1 MKKIVKYAM
10 WIYSLLFVTL
20 IIVCIVCKFSVYY
33 HSPHFENIRFYYL
46 LSVIVVFMI
55 LWIIEKSEKSQHKA
69 IFILKSILI
78 TLVLVLT
85 MPYSVSTAFY
95 NGNIY
100 SNNTIVENKDN
111 KILVRQ
117 YSMVRTGYIS
127 VYKQYLNV
135 FIAEKEKIE
144 LGNEVSAEI
153 NNIILDDEGKLSISC
168 TLYTEYNNATENVVY
183 KVEIE

>member
-1 MKKIVKYAM
+1 
-10 WIYSLLFVTL
+10 
-20 IIVCIVCKFSVYY
+20 
-33 HSPHFENIRFYYL
+33 
-46 LSVIVVFMI
+46 
-55 LWIIEKSEKSQHKA
+55 
-69 IFILKSILI
+69 
-78 TLVLVLT
+78 

-153 NNIILDDEGKLSISC
+153 NNSNFAVENCVCILKIQ
-168 TLYTEYNNATENVVY
+168 
-183 KVEIE
+183 